1 MGGPNNTIHNFL
13 DMACRGFSE
22 KARKDFRRQQR
33 DERDTRERKHIRK
46 DQYIRAANSM
56 PDTIAER
63 SPLPSRNLIPRDP
76 DALQVPPVGIIWP
89 GMAPDLDIYPPQPFP
104 SFLPRHPGARQPGII
119 WPGQVPIQP
128 PQPSPGLIPQR
139 QSAPESGN
147 NWPGSALQPPQGS
160 LRPQRKPKSGLSPR
174 MNNNQT
180 RQPSAYPM
188 TENPDDTV
196 RIPTHQAPLA
206 DNERTIIEGLGLS
219 TNPRQ
224 TTRHSRR
231 HT

>member
-1 MGGPNNTIHNFL
+1 
-13 DMACRGFSE
+13 
-22 KARKDFRRQQR
+22 
-33 DERDTRERKHIRK
+33 
-46 DQYIRAANSM
+46 
-56 PDTIAER
+56 
-63 SPLPSRNLIPRDP
+63 
-76 DALQVPPVGIIWP
+76 
-89 GMAPDLDIYPPQPFP
+89 
-104 SFLPRHPGARQPGII
+104 
-119 WPGQVPIQP
+119 
-128 PQPSPGLIPQR
+128 
-139 QSAPESGN
+139 
-147 NWPGSALQPPQGS
+147 
-160 LRPQRKPKSGLSPR
+160 